1 MSRAADNL
9 FSKAEQAIKRRNF
22 DYAIELLLQGLKL
35 DPLNVEQRKRLRNT
49 EILAVQEKGGNPK
62 GDLKTGLVTL
72 KTQWAVK
79 KLGLAKK
86 WEEQIVEIENYLR
99 HAPQNVGMLT
109 VLAQALR
116 SLENGTEAAIAVL
129 LQIVELDPGQVETWR
144 QLGILYGPIDP
155 QKAIACWEKVKRY
168 KPEDKEAGKAI
179 RDLSAQTMMKS
190 AEDRKK
196 SGKGDFTDLLASADE
211 AKKLEE
217 EQAIIRTDDDARRAI
232 ERTKE
237 KIAKAPEEKRL
248 IRQLGDLYR
257 RLKQYVD
264 AEAQYKRLLEL
275 DPNDLVAQERLAE
288 LQEYI
293 YSDRIE
299 ELKIKLKD
307 APDDADL
314 QAQIA
319 KANEEFEDF
328 LVVLLERRVRMHPT
342 DCGLKARYGDV
353 LLKKDRVDEAIE
365 QFQKALVDPRLATL
379 SHANLGRCFKAK
391 GLYDLA
397 IDEFQK
403 TLHQISDAN
412 SSLAKDIRYAL
423 AETHALKG
431 DFTLARSTMEQI
443 LAVDIRFRDVSDNVV
458 EYRNKEKV

>member
-217 EQAIIRTDDDARRAI
+217 EQAIIRTDDDAR
-232 ERTKE
+232 
-237 KIAKAPEEKRL
+237 APSSAP
-248 IRQLGDLYR
+248 R
-257 RLKQYVD
+257 RRSRK
-264 AEAQYKRLLEL
+264 
-275 DPNDLVAQERLAE
+275 P
-288 LQEYI
+288 
-293 YSDRIE
+293 
-299 ELKIKLKD
+299 
-307 APDDADL
+307 P
-314 QAQIA
+314 
-319 KANEEFEDF
+319 
-328 LVVLLERRVRMHPT
+328 RRSASS
-342 DCGLKARYGDV
+342 GSS
-353 LLKKDRVDEAIE
+353 
-365 QFQKALVDPRLATL
+365 ATCTAV
-379 SHANLGRCFKAK
+379 S
-391 GLYDLA
+391 
-397 IDEFQK
+397 
-403 TLHQISDAN
+403 N
-412 SSLAKDIRYAL
+412 STSMRR
-423 AETHALKG
+423 
-431 DFTLARSTMEQI
+431 RSTSGSWSWTPTI
-443 LAVDIRFRDVSDNVV
+443 WWRRSGSRSFRSTSIPIGS
-458 EYRNKEKV
+458 RSSRSSSRTRRMMRTSRRR